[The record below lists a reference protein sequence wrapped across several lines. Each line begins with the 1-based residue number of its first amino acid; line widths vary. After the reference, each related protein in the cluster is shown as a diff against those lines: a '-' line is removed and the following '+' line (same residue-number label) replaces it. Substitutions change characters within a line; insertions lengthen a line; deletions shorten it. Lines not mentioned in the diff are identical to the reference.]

1 MQLVVQYLQN
11 LLQLCSVFK
20 DCQTFISSHIY
31 IEIQKFLQNDSW
43 FLRYTR
49 CNFLNH
55 QYKCFKCFEYF
66 CI

>member
-31 IEIQKFLQNDSW
+31 RNIKVF
-43 FLRYTR
+43 T
-49 CNFLNH
+49 
-55 QYKCFKCFEYF
+55 K
-66 CI
+66 